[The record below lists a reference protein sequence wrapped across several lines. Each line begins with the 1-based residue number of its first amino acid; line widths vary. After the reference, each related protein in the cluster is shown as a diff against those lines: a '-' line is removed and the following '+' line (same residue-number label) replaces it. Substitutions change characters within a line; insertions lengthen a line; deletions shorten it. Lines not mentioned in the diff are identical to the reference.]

1 MLEGKVVMITG
12 ASQGLGRALAL
23 AFAREGARVAINARS
38 EGSIGPVAEE
48 VEDAGAEVLALAAD
62 VSRGADV
69 ERMVG
74 ETVERFGK
82 IDVLVNN
89 AGLLGPR
96 VGIEDYPEEEWREV
110 IDANLTGPFLVTR
123 AAIPHLP
130 EGGSVINVV
139 SGVSVDGRAE
149 WGAYSVSKFG
159 IEGLTQ
165 ILAAELAGRGI
176 RVNAVDPGGMRT
188 QMRAAAYPEEDPTS
202 RITPEENTAVFLY
215 LASDESKDVTGERFK
230 AQEFGRGWSGDKLA
244 RQDYHTWLSETVEEV
259 FLRRAHREA
268 PTHVGELGFEVG
280 GIVEHLDDLELPP
293 VVESSERRVASWVSP
308 EAFLLGQRLG
318 AQGVHEESAPAGP

>member
-1 MLEGKVVMITG
+1 MLTAPDRARAEMLPKGRNMLEDKVTLITG

-38 EGSIGPVAEE
+38 EESIGPVAEE
-48 VEDAGAEVLALAAD
+48 VEDAEVLALAAD
-62 VSRGADV
+62 VSKSAEV

-96 VGIEDYPEEEWREV
+96 VRIEQYPEDEWREV
-110 IDANLTGPFLVTR
+110 IDANLTGPFLVSK

-139 SGVSVDGRAE
+139 SGVSIEGRAG

-165 ILAAELAGRGI
+165 ILAAELTGRGI

-188 QMRAAAYPEEDPTS
+188 DMRAAAYPEEDPAT

-215 LASDESKDVTGERFK
+215 LASDRSKDVTGERFK
-230 AQEFGRGWSGDKLA
+230 AQEFGR
-244 RQDYHTWLSETVEEV
+244 T
-259 FLRRAHREA
+259 
-268 PTHVGELGFEVG
+268 
-280 GIVEHLDDLELPP
+280 
-293 VVESSERRVASWVSP
+293 
-308 EAFLLGQRLG
+308 
-318 AQGVHEESAPAGP
+318 